1 MTISQELVMRAFGCP
16 GAVFRPL
23 ELALSKTA
31 SSVVSQTL
39 LEHLK
44 ISCKKEAWTHPK
56 RRASMLLAV
65 SEWRRLRNQWLS
77 GQTISSI

>member
-23 ELALSKTA
+23 RLAFSKTA

-44 ISCKKEAWTHPK
+44 NK
-56 RRASMLLAV
+56 L
-65 SEWRRLRNQWLS
+65 
-77 GQTISSI
+77 